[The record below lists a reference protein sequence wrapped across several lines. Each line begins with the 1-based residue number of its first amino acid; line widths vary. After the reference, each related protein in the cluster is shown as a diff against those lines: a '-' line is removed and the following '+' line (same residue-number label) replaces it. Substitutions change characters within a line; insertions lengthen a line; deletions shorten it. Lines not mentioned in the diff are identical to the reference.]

1 MAVPDKTAAILD
13 EIRKEVGVGGSGVV
27 VGTVPALASNR
38 TSSTPFSTSSFTSA
52 SSNIT
57 NNNIINKPK
66 FHILHLSRSVGKKQA
81 VEAASQIAKG
91 EIYAFMD
98 SDCDMA
104 IDAVEKGAQV
114 FISDKQLGALTSHG
128 RVRGAHTGNVL
139 QKMQDV
145 YIDGSCRAIKAME
158 TTFSSVTCC
167 SGSLSFY
174 RRAAI
179 QHFIHDWAH
188 DRFLGMDFKFC
199 TDRRMTAYVLGTKP
213 TLVPDKDED

>member
-1 MAVPDKTAAILD
+1 MAGPDKTAAILD

-38 TSSTPFSTSSFTSA
+38 TSSTPFSTSSFTNASSFTSA

-167 SGSLSFY
+167 SGYS
-174 RRAAI
+174 
-179 QHFIHDWAH
+179 
-188 DRFLGMDFKFC
+188 
-199 TDRRMTAYVLGTKP
+199 
-213 TLVPDKDED
+213 